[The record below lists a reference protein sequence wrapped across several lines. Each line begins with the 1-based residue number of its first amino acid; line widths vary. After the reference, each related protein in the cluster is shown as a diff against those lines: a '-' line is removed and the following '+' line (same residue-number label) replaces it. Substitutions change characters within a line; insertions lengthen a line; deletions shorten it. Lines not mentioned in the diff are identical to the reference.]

1 MSLKKKFF
9 KVIFTANILLSSSLA
24 FAVPQKINS
33 AFLGTWCDGME
44 AIEITKSH
52 IIMMDGHG
60 KTLVNV
66 HELMVNTSNKISG
79 IFRYENNDKL
89 TITTYE
95 LKNKKLYEYFYMQ
108 GKLIS
113 SERYKCDL

>member
-1 MSLKKKFF
+1 MTLKFF
-9 KVIFTANILLSSSLA
+9 LKIIFTVNILLISSLT

-33 AFLGTWCDGME
+33 AFLGTWCDGVE

-52 IIMMDGHG
+52 IITMDGHG
-60 KTLVNV
+60 KNLINV

-79 IFRYENNDKL
+79 IFRYENTDKL

-113 SERYKCDL
+113 TERYRCDV